1 MNFMSE
7 EEIISNLANFPV
19 GIDVYVEY
27 YYDINK
33 KSLYILRKEASYDSN
48 GIQNG
53 TVYNAKMVVADFFLP
68 E

>member
-1 MNFMSE
+1 MNFMSK

-53 TVYNAKMVVADFFLP
+53 TVYSAKMVVADFFLP